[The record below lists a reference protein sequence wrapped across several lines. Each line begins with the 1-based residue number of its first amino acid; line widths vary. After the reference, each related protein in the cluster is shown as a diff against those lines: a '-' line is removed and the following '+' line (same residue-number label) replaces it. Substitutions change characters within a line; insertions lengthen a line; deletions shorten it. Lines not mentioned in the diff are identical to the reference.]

1 MVVFD
6 LDHTLVNCDSFARF
20 NRSLLL
26 RQWWR
31 VSLALL
37 LGPALA
43 PLFATTST
51 RIHALSFLIWLGTV
65 GLTLSELEHLMD
77 EHVASEFSS
86 ANNLVCATAFA
97 AFRAHQ
103 AAGARM
109 VIATGAV
116 AALAQRVCLGIGLRN
131 FVVVGSTLR
140 PCLGGWIAQSHCF
153 GRNKVRMLVRAGLGN
168 SWDWAYSDSS
178 SDVPLLACARTRLVV
193 NPKPRHLRRFQAAFG
208 SDFATLD

>member
-6 LDHTLVNCDSFARF
+6 LDHTLINCDSFARF

-37 LGPALA
+37 LGPVLAL
-43 PLFATTST
+43 LFVTTRT
-51 RIHALSFLIWLGTV
+51 RVHALSFLVWLGTV

-86 ANNLVCATAFA
+86 ANDFVCAAAFA

-103 AAGARM
+103 ADGARM

-116 AALAQRVCLGIGLRN
+116 AALAHRVCLAIGLRD

-140 PCLGGWIAQSHCF
+140 PCLAGWIAQSHCF
-153 GRNKVRMLVRAGLGN
+153 GQNKVRMLVDAGLGD

-178 SDVPLLACARTRLVV
+178 SDIPLLACARTRLVV
-193 NPKPRHLRRFQAAFG
+193 NPKPHHLRRFQAAFG
-208 SDFATLD
+208 PDFSLLD